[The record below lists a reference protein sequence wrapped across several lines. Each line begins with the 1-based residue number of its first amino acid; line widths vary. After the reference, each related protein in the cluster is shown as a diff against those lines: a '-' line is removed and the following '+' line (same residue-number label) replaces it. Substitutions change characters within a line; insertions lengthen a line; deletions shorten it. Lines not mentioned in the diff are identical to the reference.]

1 MQVFDE
7 VDLLVEVYEKYIT
20 EQGLPSVS
28 ADEQD
33 FNELTTEQVRWIESF
48 ETMGSCHMKFL
59 VTNIAYDFNDGNAD
73 LSDDYKVTLEEMQQ
87 IIEDTIGV
95 WEADDEDDLIEEI
108 SSASGWCIQ
117 NIDYEVQLK

>member
-1 MQVFDE
+1 
-7 VDLLVEVYEKYIT
+7 
-20 EQGLPSVS
+20 
-28 ADEQD
+28 
-33 FNELTTEQVRWIESF
+33 
-48 ETMGSCHMKFL
+48 
-59 VTNIAYDFNDGNAD
+59 
-73 LSDDYKVTLEEMQQ
+73 MQQ